1 MAEDKS
7 AGAVKVLEKK
17 LQQGKW
23 NAGNAL
29 AQEQGAIEQTKN
41 TQMALD
47 QIFNATGHDNVEDLV
62 AAMTTLQEQI
72 DNNFLH
78 ASGLDDINQGIAA
91 EVAMLREEGEAAV
104 GATAEAEGHR
114 RKMERHVE
122 EQLARQDEKMK
133 DCDAEVDAAHN
144 IEKQIFPKVQELYDM
159 LDLAP
164 KTDVKVRP
172 PTLFTITHTHA
183 WRWQLSGLRCCRVV
197 CVCVSRWTR
206 GRWMW

>member
-7 AGAVKVLEKK
+7 AGAVKILEKK

-133 DCDAEVDAAHN
+133 DCDAEFEAAQN

-164 KTDVKVRP
+164 KTDVKVRRP
-172 PTLFTITHTHA
+172 HFLHHHAHTRA
-183 WRWQLSGLRCCRVV
+183 WRWPSQSSQSSDSG
-197 CVCVSRWTR
+197 
-206 GRWMW
+206 